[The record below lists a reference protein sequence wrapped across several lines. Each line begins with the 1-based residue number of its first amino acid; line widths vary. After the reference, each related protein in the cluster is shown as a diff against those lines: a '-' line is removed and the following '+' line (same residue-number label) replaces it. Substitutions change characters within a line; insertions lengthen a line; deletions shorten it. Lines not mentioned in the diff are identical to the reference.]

1 MQQLLGERYSNFLAV
16 FLDRYVIPA
25 ALSPGPEALCG
36 ISSKMPKFNSLDPYD
51 PWLIFFQLWP
61 FCVVII
67 YFDSYVTCLTLS
79 FKVLLTQLIQLG
91 ISKMLK
97 KTILIYMVK
106 ITDFFHL
113 CSLRINYWIY
123 CYLKFTKC
131 AGLIVMYF
139 LVLKRTFRSSNFPK
153 HWYFPL
159 NFGTC
164 QDHSIL
170 DKTVPTIFKK
180 KLVLVLFVFWC
191 FQKYTMTSIH
201 KNPKIYVNIHYFT
214 NCRQNFLHY

>member
-1 MQQLLGERYSNFLAV
+1 MANFRGKMWQLFGCILKDGYLA
-16 FLDRYVIPA
+16 PA
-25 ALSPGPEALCG
+25 VLFPGPKALCW
-36 ISSKMPKFNSLDPYD
+36 ISSKMCKFCRWGSQN

-170 DKTVPTIFKK
+170 DKIVPTIFKK